1 MGLVAERSLPSSLW
15 KFQSQLRCRMASCLL
30 GRLRFYCIGCGKLPV
45 PVRLAA
51 QRTIMQ
57 FARFTDRGTT
67 CRTRYGDELLWS
79 ESFVL
84 HKLQVQ

>member
-1 MGLVAERSLPSSLW
+1 
-15 KFQSQLRCRMASCLL
+15 
-30 GRLRFYCIGCGKLPV
+30 
-45 PVRLAA
+45 
-51 QRTIMQ
+51 MQ